1 MHRADQNRKQQLVES
16 GFRLPSAL
24 DHRPLTEPE
33 FWDRVHQTIFVSATP
48 GRLELELCQDP
59 CLNSEDENMLA
70 HEYMPTLPS
79 GLRATR
85 ISALAVDGA
94 SSAAGGLAELVLR
107 PERRA
112 ATPAL
117 DASGEEVGSWGMSE
131 GVAELLMRPTGIL
144 DPAVH
149 VRPSA
154 GQADD
159 LLGEVHTRIARGE
172 RSLVSVV
179 TKVAAEELS
188 AFLKGHGV
196 RSAYM
201 HSDVKALDRMSIL
214 EALKDGRYDAL
225 VGVNLLR
232 EGLDLPEVSLVAI
245 VDADK
250 EGFLRSAT
258 SLIQTIGR
266 AARHV
271 SGTAILYADRRTA
284 SMEAAIG
291 ETDRRRCLQAEYN
304 RANGISPRAPSKK
317 GTYNALLH
325 LVPGEGPSLAH
336 HARRAKRNHRVGL
349 SADQLRVYDAVY
361 KWRSEMAL
369 LRRCKPFR
377 VVQAKTIR
385 QLAIHQ
391 PRSEKELLD
400 VFGIGPVKLEDF
412 GSQLLMLVEDASAAE
427 SA

>member
-1 MHRADQNRKQQLVES
+1 MAADEQ
-16 GFRLPSAL
+16 
-24 DHRPLTEPE
+24 
-33 FWDRVHQTIFVSATP
+33 
-48 GRLELELCQDP
+48 
-59 CLNSEDENMLA
+59 
-70 HEYMPTLPS
+70 
-79 GLRATR
+79 
-85 ISALAVDGA
+85 DGA
-94 SSAAGGLAELVLR
+94 SSAAGGLAELVLNVKTGCVMAQR

-214 EALKDGRYDAL
+214 EALKDGR
-225 VGVNLLR
+225 
-232 EGLDLPEVSLVAI
+232 
-245 VDADK
+245 
-250 EGFLRSAT
+250 
-258 SLIQTIGR
+258 
-266 AARHV
+266 
-271 SGTAILYADRRTA
+271 
-284 SMEAAIG
+284 
-291 ETDRRRCLQAEYN
+291 
-304 RANGISPRAPSKK
+304 
-317 GTYNALLH
+317 
-325 LVPGEGPSLAH
+325 
-336 HARRAKRNHRVGL
+336 
-349 SADQLRVYDAVY
+349 
-361 KWRSEMAL
+361 
-369 LRRCKPFR
+369 CKPFR